1 MSVRRPLVMFTVS
14 VTVAT
19 LVEQSCVSFSKVAGI
34 AAMDKS
40 ACANPA
46 NPRAFKPA
54 PSDGNS
60 R

>member
-1 MSVRRPLVMFTVS
+1 MFTVS

-19 LVEQSCVSFSKVAGI
+19 LVEQPCVSFSKVAGI
-34 AAMDKS
+34 AAMYKS